1 MRTGSNAGKNDK
13 PVVRKL
19 IKAFKV
25 SSSRRGFI
33 FAGSAGLAACATG
46 DSRAAAAADDETQF
60 EISGCESDVIADDH
74 IWINGDLTDV
84 SDGLTLNDGDVVS
97 CYDPAGNSTDSVIT
111 YFEIECTE
119 SYDDPTEPEMVY
131 EETESEEVY
140 FEIDL
145 SILES
150 FEENYDP
157 DAGGTTPDD
166 SAYTMED
173 PEGGSIGING

>member
-1 MRTGSNAGKNDK
+1 MRTGSNARTTEKSAA
-13 PVVRKL
+13 RTL

-33 FAGSAGLAACATG
+33 CAGGAGLAACATG
-46 DSRAAAAADDETQF
+46 DSQAAAAAADETQF
-60 EISGCESDVIADDH
+60 EISGCQSDVIADDH
-74 IWINGDLTDV
+74 IWISGALTDV
-84 SDGLTLNDGDVVS
+84 GDGLTLQDGDVVS
-97 CYDPAGNSTDSVIT
+97 CYDPAGDSTESVIT
-111 YFEIECTE
+111 YFEIECTG